1 MGGKCLTYIGT
12 EGAIQLGK
20 ESSPS
25 DKAINDNTQPP
36 AKVGRKAYRVSIET
50 AGLPKYQPIFC
61 SGFFDY
67 RLAENT

>member
-1 MGGKCLTYIGT
+1 LV
-12 EGAIQLGK
+12 K

-50 AGLPKYQPIFC
+50 AGLPKYQPIFKP
-61 SGFFDY
+61 
-67 RLAENT
+67 RLFLLLCGEQVMENREFNKMEAT